1 MSNSFKY
8 TKKGDTIELKVTE
21 IGNQGRPKF
30 KFEFID
36 TGIGMDK
43 EFIQKICCP
52 YKREKR
58 FETKDSAGVGL
69 GMAIVENYVRYLNGE
84 IFIESQLNKGTTV
97 TITLAFDVAGDE
109 TENKVEQ
116 IQEKENNITGLNILI
131 AEDNDVNMF
140 IITELLTRNGHKI
153 IKAFNGQEAVDI
165 FSKTPENTFD
175 IILMDIQM
183 PVLNGIDAAKEIR
196 RLEREDAKIIPIVA
210 VSANVYTEDVAAS
223 NNAGMN
229 AHLSKPISFNELQ
242 KIFNK
247 LIKKNK

>member
-1 MSNSFKY
+1 
-8 TKKGDTIELKVTE
+8 
-21 IGNQGRPKF
+21 
-30 KFEFID
+30 
-36 TGIGMDK
+36 
-43 EFIQKICCP
+43 
-52 YKREKR
+52 
-58 FETKDSAGVGL
+58 
-69 GMAIVENYVRYLNGE
+69 
-84 IFIESQLNKGTTV
+84 
-97 TITLAFDVAGDE
+97 
-109 TENKVEQ
+109 
-116 IQEKENNITGLNILI
+116 
-131 AEDNDVNMF
+131 MF

-165 FSKTPENTFD
+165 FSKSPENTFD